1 MAGWRL
7 WHTMTSGGIAVNVVG
22 SLGRR
27 FGRPERI
34 SLAIALA
41 WGAAL
46 VIAALVAPV
55 YQTSGASSSGGATD
69 GSATLVGVNGWG
81 ALIAASAPLVAALL
95 IGGLLWQRAERAG
108 AGVLAW
114 TVVGLLGGFNGLAMA
129 SIGVFVLP
137 VTVALIV
144 GCGTHGRHPQ
154 GTTARSSFVS

>member
-1 MAGWRL
+1 
-7 WHTMTSGGIAVNVVG
+7 VNAVG
-22 SLGRR
+22 SLGSR
-27 FGRPERI
+27 FGRPERV
-34 SLAIALA
+34 SLTIALV
-41 WGAAL
+41 WGAGL
-46 VIAALVAPV
+46 VIAALAAPV

-114 TVVGLLGGFNGLAMA
+114 TVVGLLGCFNALAMA

-137 VTVALIV
+137 VTLALVVA
-144 GCGTHGRHPQ
+144 CSTH
-154 GTTARSSFVS
+154 ARRPPRIAGYPLS